1 MTPFARNLSLLL
13 TLLALIVG
21 CESRQPYVGVI
32 VLDTDLP
39 TLYRGELPIG
49 VTLDPGR
56 GGKDLL
62 SNNLL
67 LNGGWELAPSLEGCG
82 YDRSSGEAVTPNGS
96 RLLYPLPEQHFGW
109 ELFGQNI
116 GIVGDKSQHH
126 LQAYV
131 SSKDSLVAIKQI
143 LRGVEVAPGESYR
156 LTLTAQS
163 TRPATLIATLVDEQM
178 NKLSSPLT
186 LTPSSDMGTL
196 AGQLK
201 VSQAEPAPALL
212 IEFQVKEGEPYLV
225 QNDSTSY
232 WTSQSSATVTIDDLL
247 LQKVGYKEQYGLDEN
262 LYALLSE
269 LHPSFVRFPAGAT
282 ANGLYPGNYPLYLDS
297 IQLLA
302 PLWTLNQNEYTHHF
316 GYPQLLQLAKALHS
330 TPILVANFGFS
341 DPSTIQ
347 RIEDI
352 KLLPQRI
359 EYIERLIN
367 KAPQHQV
374 AIQPGYGLG
383 GAEYDRRLTQ
393 LLDKLDT
400 IYPNLQLISAAD
412 RSPYKEYSDYPFDL
426 VLPLISYNNLAHID
440 SLITQRDQLLYP
452 QMMSEATFDTDY
464 TKGYFLPPLALRAAF
479 LILAERR
486 TPYLQALGVTPLIA
500 TDLEEQFPI
509 IEAKAGTFHPTLFYQ
524 YLCDFKELR
533 GENLCRWDS
542 NNSLQSDVITSLT
555 ADKEKKTYYLKAVNV
570 TRHPLHYQIKLKG
583 KNSDFSSVQILSYT
597 STEPSTS
604 HTPEGFAHYEKSVTQ
619 ERLRLSSHFHYLF
632 APYEVVIFKFS

>member
-262 LYALLSE
+262 LYALLSD